1 MDRKLNAV
9 ALGWTAAVLAA
20 LSMLILGILGN
31 FGLYTGAVEMM
42 QKWHL
47 FFDLS
52 IGGIIAGII
61 EAAVISFITGYLFG
75 WLYNMFT
82 GE

>member
-1 MDRKLNAV
+1 MNRKLNAI
-9 ALGWTAAVLAA
+9 ALGWTAAVLSA
-20 LSMLILGILGN
+20 LGMLILGILGN
-31 FGLYTGAVEMM
+31 FGLYTEAVEIM